1 MTPGGEDDVDLRA
14 AKNIEDIYSL
24 APMQAGILF
33 HDLLSSGPERP
44 YIQQVLWRMDPTA
57 HLPALRRAW
66 EHVLARHPILR
77 TFVVWEGR
85 TEPIQIVCR
94 EATLPWCE
102 IDWSGVPQADITST
116 LENHLA
122 ADRAEGFVLTRAPL
136 MRLCAI
142 RLPHGGTQLVWTF
155 HHLLIDGWCLGLLL
169 AEALDAYDA
178 FRQDR
183 HVPMVPAPPYR
194 RFIDWLAHRN
204 EAKDRAFWTE
214 LLTGLP
220 GPTPIPGS
228 PQGGADMVRHV
239 VVRHV
244 PPVETQ
250 AVYALCARQR
260 ITASV
265 VVQAAWAILLSACA
279 REQDV
284 VFGLTVAGRPPELP
298 DVERIAGLFIN
309 SVPVR
314 LRLEPGASVLRL
326 LRAAMD
332 QQAQREDHLHA
343 PLAQIK
349 RWAGIASEATLFD
362 SLVVFENYPI
372 DRMVANTGQRLRI
385 SDVHSIDATSFPLTL
400 IATPG
405 DTMELKLLYDAARL
419 RQAEADRLLQTLTCL
434 LSGIAADCERTLS
447 DLPLVDAQERD
458 WMLEAGTGPAREWG
472 RPELLHRLVE
482 EQVADGP
489 DAIAV
494 LFADCALTYRE
505 LDNRANQL
513 AHRLR
518 QLGVGPNRIVGIA
531 MHRSLEMAVGLLGIL
546 KAGGAFLP
554 IDPALPAERVR
565 FMIEDANVPVLLVHS
580 PVGKTLPAAQADTIC
595 LDADWAAVAQAPTSL
610 PADVGNV
617 PDDLSYV
624 IYTSGSTGLPKGAMN
639 THRGICN
646 RLLWMQEAYELDAD
660 DRVLQKTPSSFDVS
674 VWEFFWPLLTGAQLV
689 IAGPAGHH
697 DPAYLAR
704 VIRQEKIT
712 TVHFVPSMLQVFLDQ
727 EELRTSCTS
736 LRRTIC
742 SGEALA
748 PALVERF
755 FSELPGELHNLY
767 GPAEAAVDVTFR
779 QCQPEEAATTV
790 PIGRPIANLRIY
802 LLDACGRLVPRGI
815 PGELHIGG
823 VGVGRGYYNRPE
835 LTAEK
840 FITASI
846 GGVGT
851 VRLYRTGDLARWN
864 DDAGLEFLG
873 RLDNQIKLRGMRID
887 LGEIEAVLRATPAVN
902 DAAAVLE
909 KGSAGQDQ
917 IVAYVTMQDGPS
929 VTDGDILNC
938 LRGHLPAAMI
948 PTRIVRL
955 ERFPL
960 SPNGKLDRMAL
971 TALAPVRPAGRPALA
986 PRSAL
991 ECAIADVWRDVLQLD
1006 SVGFRDNFFEVGGTS
1021 LLMVPVHARLRKTWD
1036 ATLALVEMFQY
1047 PTVEA
1052 LARRLSPTTEQL
1064 APAPAIHRTAGAD
1077 RARRQLGLRTRR
1089 QIAAG
1094 QSATMS

>member
-1 MTPGGEDDVDLRA
+1 M
-14 AKNIEDIYSL
+14 
-24 APMQAGILF
+24 
-33 HDLLSSGPERP
+33 
-44 YIQQVLWRMDPTA
+44 
-57 HLPALRRAW
+57 
-66 EHVLARHPILR
+66 
-77 TFVVWEGR
+77 
-85 TEPIQIVCR
+85 
-94 EATLPWCE
+94 
-102 IDWSGVPQADITST
+102 
-116 LENHLA
+116 
-122 ADRAEGFVLTRAPL
+122 
-136 MRLCAI
+136 
-142 RLPHGGTQLVWTF
+142 
-155 HHLLIDGWCLGLLL
+155 
-169 AEALDAYDA
+169 
-178 FRQDR
+178 
-183 HVPMVPAPPYR
+183 
-194 RFIDWLAHRN
+194 
-204 EAKDRAFWTE
+204 
-214 LLTGLP
+214 
-220 GPTPIPGS
+220 
-228 PQGGADMVRHV
+228 
-239 VVRHV
+239 
-244 PPVETQ
+244 
-250 AVYALCARQR
+250 
-260 ITASV
+260 
-265 VVQAAWAILLSACA
+265 
-279 REQDV
+279 
-284 VFGLTVAGRPPELP
+284 
-298 DVERIAGLFIN
+298 
-309 SVPVR
+309 
-314 LRLEPGASVLRL
+314 
-326 LRAAMD
+326 
-332 QQAQREDHLHA
+332 
-343 PLAQIK
+343 
-349 RWAGIASEATLFD
+349 
-362 SLVVFENYPI
+362 
-372 DRMVANTGQRLRI
+372 
-385 SDVHSIDATSFPLTL
+385 
-400 IATPG
+400 
-405 DTMELKLLYDAARL
+405 
-419 RQAEADRLLQTLTCL
+419 
-434 LSGIAADCERTLS
+434 
-447 DLPLVDAQERD
+447 
-458 WMLEAGTGPAREWG
+458 
-472 RPELLHRLVE
+472 
-482 EQVADGP
+482 
-489 DAIAV
+489 
-494 LFADCALTYRE
+494 
-505 LDNRANQL
+505 
-513 AHRLR
+513 
-518 QLGVGPNRIVGIA
+518 
-531 MHRSLEMAVGLLGIL
+531 
-546 KAGGAFLP
+546 
-554 IDPALPAERVR
+554 
-565 FMIEDANVPVLLVHS
+565 
-580 PVGKTLPAAQADTIC
+580 
-595 LDADWAAVAQAPTSL
+595 
-610 PADVGNV
+610 
-617 PDDLSYV
+617 
-624 IYTSGSTGLPKGAMN
+624 IYTSGSTGLPKGAIN
-639 THRGICN
+639 AHRGICN

-660 DRVLQKTPSSFDVS
+660 DRVLQKAPSSFDVS

-991 ECAIADVWRDVLQLD
+991 ESAIADVWRDVLQLD

-1052 LARRLSPTTEQL
+1052 LARRLSPTTEQV

-1077 RARRQLGLRTRR
+1077 ACTPPAWPAHPSPNRGRTIGHDELSVTQHQQNGTALDADIALIGMACRFPGASNPDEFWQLLVNGVEAIDTLSVEDSGRRASMPPSLPTRITFARRQGSPISRVSTPRFLAFRHAKPRSSILSIACSSNARGRR
-1089 QIAAG
+1089 WRVPAMCPAFPARPSACSLVAACRV
-1094 QSATMS
+1094 T